1 MKPES
6 QLTIAVCDDQQF
18 LLKQVEQQLERQLSG
33 LPHRIVTFTGSDALL
48 QAAAGQAFQLAILDI
63 RLPNQESGITLAQ
76 RLLTLQPDCQIIF
89 LTAYVACC
97 QDVYD
102 VAHVAFVLK
111 EEMDARLP
119 VAVARACA
127 RLAGLPRP
135 PRPLQTGGE
144 RLLLGAPGG
153 ATQLFQADI
162 VYLERRVRTTWVH
175 TLQGE
180 VATGE
185 KLEALLARLDTA
197 LFCQTHKSFAVHWP
211 MVEQYGKTLIR
222 LSGGVQVPVSRR
234 YAAGVRQSFLRYVA
248 ALQSAV
254 SDRGVPL
261 P

>member
-6 QLTIAVCDDQQF
+6 QLTIAVCDDQQL
-18 LLKQVEQQLERQLSG
+18 LLKRVEQQLERQLSG

-48 QAAAGQAFQLAILDI
+48 QAAAGQ
-63 RLPNQESGITLAQ
+63 
-76 RLLTLQPDCQIIF
+76 
-89 LTAYVACC
+89 
-97 QDVYD
+97 
-102 VAHVAFVLK
+102 
-111 EEMDARLP
+111 
-119 VAVARACA
+119 ARACA

>member
-1 MKPES
+1 M
-6 QLTIAVCDDQQF
+6 
-18 LLKQVEQQLERQLSG
+18 EQQLERQLSG

-254 SDRGVPL
+254 SDREVPL